1 MLAQLESNPEKLI
14 ENVLPMLDSPTPHV
28 LQSIF
33 ECYERSVARI
43 DPKASEDMKYILKAK
58 RDKFLPHSPLYLLGQ
73 CLEANKKVKVSY
85 CDKQTAAS
93 EFTML
98 HLTTRFGERWRKG
111 EYLYEDNEYFN
122 FNSICQDHLRLK

>member
-43 DPKASEDMKYILKAK
+43 DPKASEKMK
-58 RDKFLPHSPLYLLGQ
+58 
-73 CLEANKKVKVSY
+73 
-85 CDKQTAAS
+85 
-93 EFTML
+93 
-98 HLTTRFGERWRKG
+98 
-111 EYLYEDNEYFN
+111 
-122 FNSICQDHLRLK
+122 